1 LQKNIPRILKRLS
14 GFFDLCTAFPQDTPR
29 IHNRAYGIVG
39 VLKRTDLIRHL
50 EANGCVFVREGGS
63 HSVYF
68 NPAAQ
73 RTSTV
78 PRHREV
84 KNPTAIRICKQLG
97 LPDPR

>member
-1 LQKNIPRILKRLS
+1 VKRI
-14 GFFDLCTAFPQDTPR
+14 
-29 IHNRAYGIVG
+29 
-39 VLKRTDLIRHL
+39 DLIRHL
-50 EANGCVFVREGGS
+50 ESHRCLLIREGAN

-73 RTSTV
+73 RASTV

-97 LPDPR
+97 VPDPLR